1 MKILIILKCSTYWV
15 YHNTTIEVCT
25 LKLHECLEIIIGIYT
40 GKILTLNSCLFNFRS
55 KYKLI
60 YMDKK
65 KSRDWCSAPQFCA
78 WIHTVRRSTIL
89 NEHMWRICV
98 RFVQFLEF
106 IDVAGDILLLN
117 LPSCLSMD
125 ESGHVEWLASWEEN
139 TPVHW
144 IVNSFN
150 MIRLFRYGDFA
161 FTWTNQLQPYYSC
174 LFCTT
179 NTHYTL
185 YQNVCRKCLLVFYKK
200 EDLILLELWKWHLDS
215 VDDQFVVRIRL
226 CFLLELKIKAEVNGT
241 KHK

>member
-1 MKILIILKCSTYWV
+1 MFSTLVLCMDSCGEKILNFKWAHVEDLCTFCSIFRIYWCGRG
-15 YHNTTIEVCT
+15 Y
-25 LKLHECLEIIIGIYT
+25 
-40 GKILTLNSCLFNFRS
+40 
-55 KYKLI
+55 
-60 YMDKK
+60 
-65 KSRDWCSAPQFCA
+65 
-78 WIHTVRRSTIL
+78 
-89 NEHMWRICV
+89 
-98 RFVQFLEF
+98 
-106 IDVAGDILLLN
+106 

-226 CFLLELKIKAEVNGT
+226 CSLLELKIKAEVNGT

>member
-1 MKILIILKCSTYWV
+1 
-15 YHNTTIEVCT
+15 
-25 LKLHECLEIIIGIYT
+25 
-40 GKILTLNSCLFNFRS
+40 
-55 KYKLI
+55 
-60 YMDKK
+60 
-65 KSRDWCSAPQFCA
+65 
-78 WIHTVRRSTIL
+78 
-89 NEHMWRICV
+89 MWRICV

-174 LFCTT
+174 LFCMT

-200 EDLILLELWKWHLDS
+200 EDLILLELWKMAFGFRRRS
-215 VDDQFVVRIRL
+215 VCGKNIRL
-226 CFLLELKIKAEVNGT
+226 CFLLELKIKTGVNGT